1 MHICCGNLICFNKRN
16 QKVMEANNRIIIKT
30 NNVSPF
36 IKESIE
42 RKKMIKS
49 YVKGEI
55 TAEQLHS
62 KGIRFASPL

>member
-1 MHICCGNLICFNKRN
+1 
-16 QKVMEANNRIIIKT
+16 MEANNTAIIKT

-42 RKKMIKS
+42 RKKIIKS

-55 TAEQLHS
+55 TAEQLHL
-62 KGIRFASPL
+62 KGIKFASPL